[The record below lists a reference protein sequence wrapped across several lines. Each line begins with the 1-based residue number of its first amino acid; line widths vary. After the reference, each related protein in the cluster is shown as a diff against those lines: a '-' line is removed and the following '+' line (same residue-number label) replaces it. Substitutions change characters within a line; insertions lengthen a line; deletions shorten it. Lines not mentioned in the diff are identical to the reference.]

1 MKGKL
6 RNAVVRIKSTEYSI
20 NKTNTDVLTLLVTLA
35 SSSYYV
41 YKTTFL
47 INAKL
52 EIKLTVEL
60 QTTALSI
67 ETDMYA
73 CAIRIKNKFFSNLIT
88 VGHIPREISQHA
100 LFSSIKTEGGKV
112 NVHVNSLTI

>member
-20 NKTNTDVLTLLVTLA
+20 NKTNTDVLTLLVTVA

-47 INAKL
+47 IKAK
-52 EIKLTVEL
+52 
-60 QTTALSI
+60 
-67 ETDMYA
+67 
-73 CAIRIKNKFFSNLIT
+73 
-88 VGHIPREISQHA
+88 VGD
-100 LFSSIKTEGGKV
+100 KV
-112 NVHVNSLTI
+112 NSRAANDSVVNRNRYVCMCDQNKKQVFL